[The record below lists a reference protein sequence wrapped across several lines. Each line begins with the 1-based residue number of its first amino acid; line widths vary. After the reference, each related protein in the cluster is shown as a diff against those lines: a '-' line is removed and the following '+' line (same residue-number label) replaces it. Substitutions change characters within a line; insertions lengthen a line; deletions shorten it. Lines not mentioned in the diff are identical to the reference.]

1 MNESGGRP
9 GPLDVAALADLDAGL
24 PDEDRAARARAA
36 AAADP
41 EAAAVLDALAATRA
55 ELAALPTPEVP
66 AAVAARWTAAL
77 AAEATVTR
85 VPVTDARRRDTDPC
99 GGADAP
105 LSRDLGPRGGQ
116 RRRVGRRAWP
126 PLVAAAVLA
135 AVVATG
141 LGALVHRPAP
151 AVTRVELV
159 ALGRAA
165 VGTMDVGDL
174 ADPARRATC
183 LRAVAPAAAEET
195 LLGGRT
201 VVLDGHPGV
210 LLVLATGSTGA
221 LRILTVDP
229 TCGGPQG
236 GSLIA
241 QLVVE

>member
-1 MNESGGRP
+1 MTESGGRP
-9 GPLDVAALADLDAGL
+9 DPLDVAALAELDAGL
-24 PDEDRAARARAA
+24 PDDDRAARARTA

-66 AAVAARWTAAL
+66 PAVAARWAAAL
-77 AAEATVTR
+77 TTEARRRLDGPSDRHTVTSRGSGAVATR
-85 VPVTDARRRDTDPC
+85 VPGPP
-99 GGADAP
+99 GG
-105 LSRDLGPRGGQ
+105 LW
-116 RRRVGRRAWP
+116 RRVGRRAWP

-151 AVTRVELV
+151 VVSRVELV

-174 ADPARRATC
+174 ADPRRRAAC
-183 LRAVAPAAAEET
+183 LRAVAPAAAGET
-195 LLGGRT
+195 LLGGRS
-201 VVLDGHPGV
+201 VVLDGRPGV
-210 LLVLATGSTGA
+210 LLVLATGTTGG

-229 TCGGPQG
+229 VCGGPDG
-236 GSLIA
+236 GTLIA

>member
-1 MNESGGRP
+1 MNESGERP

-24 PDEDRAARARAA
+24 PDEALAARARTA

-41 EAAAVLDALAATRA
+41 EAAAVLDALATTRA

-66 AAVAARWTAAL
+66 PAVAARWAAAL
-77 AAEATVTR
+77 ATEAGRRPDGTSPRHVVSCRGSGAVATR
-85 VPVTDARRRDTDPC
+85 VTGPPGSPWRRP
-99 GGADAP
+99 
-105 LSRDLGPRGGQ
+105 
-116 RRRVGRRAWP
+116 GRRAWP

-151 AVTRVELV
+151 AVSRVELV

-174 ADPARRATC
+174 ADPARRAAC
-183 LRAVAPAAAEET
+183 LRAVAPAAEGET
-195 LLGGRT
+195 LLGGRN
-201 VVLDGHPGV
+201 VVLHGRPGV
-210 LLVLATGSTGA
+210 LLVLATGTTGG

-229 TCGGPQG
+229 TCGGPEG
-236 GSLIA
+236 GTLIA